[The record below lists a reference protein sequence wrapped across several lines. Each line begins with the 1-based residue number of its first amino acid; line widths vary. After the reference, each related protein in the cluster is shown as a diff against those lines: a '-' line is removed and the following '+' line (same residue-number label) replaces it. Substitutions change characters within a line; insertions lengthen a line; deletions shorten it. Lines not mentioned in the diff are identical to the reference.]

1 MEERIKQSY
10 TKIRGLISSIIS
22 IVNQKRNLIMIAG
35 FAICIL
41 FLFLKIN
48 SLNNDIEDIN
58 NEHVSFINESFK
70 IDEEHKSKL
79 NRLETSHKNEMISIQ
94 KTYDDKLKLVMAMKV
109 KQQKLYIDASNKQPD
124 KLAKEIAE
132 QFDFDL
138 VGDK

>member
-1 MEERIKQSY
+1 
-10 TKIRGLISSIIS
+10 
-22 IVNQKRNLIMIAG
+22 MIAG

>member
-10 TKIRGLISSIIS
+10 TKIRGLISSFIS
-22 IVNQKRNLIMIAG
+22 IINQKRNLIMVAG

-79 NRLETSHKNEMISIQ
+79 NRLEKSHKDEMASIQ
-94 KTYDDKLKLVMAMKV
+94 KTYDEKLKLIMAMKV

-138 VGDK
+138 VEGK